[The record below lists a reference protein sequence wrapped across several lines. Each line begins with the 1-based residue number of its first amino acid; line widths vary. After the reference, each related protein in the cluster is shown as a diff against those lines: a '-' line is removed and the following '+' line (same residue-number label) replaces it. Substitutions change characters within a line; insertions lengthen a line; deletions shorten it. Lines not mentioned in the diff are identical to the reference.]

1 MSMRV
6 RTRRAAR
13 RVTVV
18 GALLFAATLLAS
30 CDGIF
35 DNDLGP
41 PDRVSIERATI
52 LTEHTAAGMATLKD
66 GEFRAPGAPG
76 SASDLVIRLAQSRV
90 GDLDGNGIS
99 DAAAIT
105 IEYTRGSGKF
115 HYLHALLKEEG
126 ELRDA
131 DAVFLGD
138 RIRVEG
144 LSIHEGVITVATVD
158 RPPDAPFSES
168 PSILALRQFRLAGE
182 TFEEIA
188 GISSADAFACDD
200 SLPDAPLVVV
210 LSPAG
215 GEEVANGFT
224 VRGCSRTFESN
235 VQWRLLGCAGELLA
249 SGFAMGG
256 GVDGPAPFTFAV
268 AYEAAERQLAP
279 PRGVRGRCVGGRGL
293 PATAHRRAG
302 GDRRSR
308 VSREAAPMPAQRGRQ
323 SCAGALSPQFHSSD
337 RSPPSAGASSPPSP
351 NSSTAAAPP

>member
-1 MSMRV
+1 MSMRAW
-6 RTRRAAR
+6 TRRAAR
-13 RVTVV
+13 RVTAV

-30 CDGIF
+30 CDGIA
-35 DNDLGP
+35 DNDLAA
-41 PDRVSIERATI
+41 PDGVSLEGATI
-52 LTEHTAAGMATLKD
+52 LTEHTDAGTATLED
-66 GEFRAPGAPG
+66 GEFRAPVAPD
-76 SASDLVIRLAQSRV
+76 SASELEIRLSQSAV
-90 GDLDGNGIS
+90 GDLDGNGIP

-105 IEYTRGSGKF
+105 IENPGGSGNF
-115 HYLHALLKEEG
+115 RYLHALLKEEG
-126 ELRDA
+126 ELHDA
-131 DAVFLGD
+131 DTVFLGD
-138 RIRVEG
+138 RIRVAG

-200 SLPDAPLVVV
+200 SLPDAALVVV

-235 VQWRLLGCAGELLA
+235 VQWRLLGRAGEVLA

-268 AYEAAERQLAP
+268 AHEAAERQLAHLEVYEEDVSEGEGFPP
-279 PRGVRGRCVGGRGL
+279 PRTVV
-293 PATAHRRAG
+293 P
-302 GDRRSR
+302 
-308 VSREAAPMPAQRGRQ
+308 VVI
-323 SCAGALSPQFHSSD
+323 
-337 RSPPSAGASSPPSP
+337 
-351 NSSTAAAPP
+351 AAAE